1 VKGNTDSQHAQ
12 AQTEPYQ
19 GFKVPQIA
27 SAERKRYNSGSRFE
41 LELNKASADNIDHS
55 ALVPK
60 GIKRHQNVPKVE
72 SGDLRSLRNFK
83 AALPLTDLRLCL
95 ECAPFKKHV

>member
-1 VKGNTDSQHAQ
+1 MHRRRLSPTR
-12 AQTEPYQ
+12 
-19 GFKVPQIA
+19 A
-27 SAERKRYNSGSRFE
+27 SRCHRLLQRFE